1 MATQRNYYRS
11 FGGGE
16 VSQDMWGRIDDG
28 KYQTGLAECRNF
40 MVRPQ
45 GPIENRPG
53 TTFVSFAKFN
63 DKRVRLVP
71 FVYSSDQSMVL
82 EMGDGYMRFHSQGL
96 TLMNGGV
103 PHEIITPFTESMLFD
118 VHYVQSAD
126 VMTFV
131 HPGLP
136 GPVELRRMGAL
147 DWHLSLVSLAPPA
160 DLGTITVTA
169 NPATGMPP
177 SINYQYVVTWIRTSD
192 NAESMPSAPQGADNN
207 LFVTGNKNT
216 IAWSAVPE
224 ASEYI
229 VYKLQGGLFGYI
241 GRTTGT
247 SLVDDNI
254 GPDMSRTPPRYD
266 DTLQNNPPA
275 AVSYYEQRKVFAGS
289 WAMPQQVWMTRSGTE
304 SEMTY
309 SMPVRDDDR
318 ISFRVAAREVNAIR
332 HIVPLSNLLL
342 LTAAGEW
349 RVASVNSDAITP
361 TSVSVKPQSYVGSS
375 NVQPLVVNNTAL
387 FAAARGGHIHEIG
400 YNWQANGYITSDLS
414 LRNAGLFDLGSIV
427 DMAYQKAPYPVVWAV
442 NYDGRLFGLTYVPEQ
457 QVGAWHV
464 HTTHGGM
471 FESCCVVPDL
481 PFTDSLYVVVKRKL
495 NGQERRCIERMHWRV
510 VQNDEVNQGD
520 AYFVDCGVTYGGAAI
535 STLGGLGHLNGMKV
549 NVLADGVAL
558 PQQTVVNGSINL
570 PRPASIIQAGLPIDA
585 YVRTLPATAM
595 NDTALGQGRL
605 KNVNKVWLRVQ
616 RSGSF
621 YVGPTRNMMREWRAP
636 TWPGGEYGAASSPA
650 GMEPGSLGIT
660 VSTSG
665 ALSSGEVE
673 VPIDGVWM
681 QGGGQVY
688 IEQRSPLPLTVL
700 GMTAEIVFGG

>member
-103 PHEIITPFTESMLFD
+103 PYEIITPFTEQMLFD
-118 VHYVQSAD
+118 IHYVQSAD

-131 HPGLP
+131 HPSCP
-136 GPVELRRMGAL
+136 PQELRRFGAL
-147 DWHLSLVSLAPPA
+147 DWRIGATDFAPTAPPA
-160 DLGTITVTA
+160 DVLATATVSD
-169 NPATGMPP
+169 GMPP
-177 SINYQYVVTWIRTSD
+177 SITYSYVVTRVRDGDGS
-192 NAESMPSAPQGADNN
+192 ESTASAASSVTNN
-207 LFVTGNKNT
+207 LYVTGNKNT
-216 IAWSAVPE
+216 ITWTAGDAGTR
-224 ASEYI
+224 EYL
-229 VYKLQGGLFGYI
+229 VYKMQGGLFGYI

-254 GPDMSRTPPRYD
+254 GPDMSRTPPHYD

-304 SEMTY
+304 SQMTY

-349 RVASVNSDAITP
+349 RVTSVNSDAITP

-387 FAAARGGHIHEIG
+387 FASERGNHIHEIG

-414 LRNAGLFDLGSIV
+414 LRNAGLFDLGRIV

-464 HTTHGGM
+464 HTTQDGM
-471 FESCCVVPDL
+471 FETCCVVPDL

-510 VQNDEVNQGD
+510 VQNDGVKDAVD
-520 AYFVDCGVTYGGAAI
+520 AYFVDCGVSYGGAAI

-558 PQQTVVNGSINL
+558 PPQTVVNGVINL
-570 PRPASIIQAGLPIDA
+570 PRPASTIQAGLPIDA

-616 RSGSF
+616 RSGAF
-621 YVGPTRNMMREWRAP
+621 YVGPARNMMREWRAP

-650 GMEPGSLGIT
+650 GMGIN
-660 VSTSG
+660 VSTNG

>member
-11 FGGGE
+11 FAGGE

-53 TTFVSFAKFN
+53 TTFVSFVK
-63 DKRVRLVP
+63 DSSSKVRLVP
-71 FVYSSDQSMVL
+71 FVYSTDQSMVL
-82 EMGDGYMRFHSQGL
+82 ELGDSYIRFHTQGQ

-103 PHEIITPFTESMLFD
+103 PLEFITPFRADMLMD
-118 VHYVQSAD
+118 IHYVQSAD

-131 HPGLP
+131 HPLLP

-147 DWHLSLVSLAPPA
+147 DWRLALVNLAPPS
-160 DLGTITVTA
+160 DIGTITVAATTA
-169 NPATGMPP
+169 ESLPP
-177 SINYQYVVTWIRTSD
+177 SINYQYVVTYTRGSD
-192 NAESMPSAPQGADNN
+192 GAESLPSAPQGTDNN
-207 LFVTGNKNT
+207 LYITGNKNT
-216 IAWSAVPE
+216 ISWNAVPG
-224 ASEYI
+224 ALDYI
-229 VYKLQGGLFGYI
+229 VYKMQGGLYGFI
-241 GRTTGT
+241 GRTAGT
-247 SLVDDNI
+247 SMVDDNI

-266 DTLQNNPPA
+266 DTLAGNSPA
-275 AVSYYEQRKVFAGS
+275 AVSYYEQRKVYAGS
-289 WAMPQQVWMTRSGTE
+289 LARPQHVWMTRSGTE
-304 SEMTY
+304 NEMTY

-349 RVASVNSDAITP
+349 RVTSVNSDAITP

-414 LRNAGLFDLGSIV
+414 LRNAGLFDLGQIV

-464 HTTHGGM
+464 HTTQDGM
-471 FESCCVVPDL
+471 FETCCVVPDL
-481 PFTDSLYVVVKRKL
+481 PFTDALYVVVKRKL

-510 VQNDEVNQGD
+510 VHNEMVNPGNS
-520 AYFVDCGVTYGGAAI
+520 YFVDCGVTYGGAPKA
-535 STLGGLGHLNGMKV
+535 TLGGLAHLNGMKV
-549 NVLADGVAL
+549 SVLADGFAL
-558 PQQTVVNGSINL
+558 PQQTVVNGSIKL
-570 PRPASIIQAGLPIDA
+570 PRPASIIQAGLPIKA
-585 YVRTLPATAM
+585 YVRTLPTSTVQ
-595 NDTALGQGRL
+595 DTALGQGRV
-605 KNVNKVWLRVQ
+605 KNVNKVWLRIQ
-616 RSGSF
+616 RSGAF
-621 YVGPTRNMMREWRAP
+621 YAGPRLDRMREWR
-636 TWPGGEYGAASSPA
+636 SPSRA
-650 GMEPGSLGIT
+650 GDVNYSGTGDWAQSVAEPL
-660 VSTSG
+660 
-665 ALSSGEVE
+665 ASGEVE
-673 VPIDGVWM
+673 VPIDGDWI
-681 QGGGQVY
+681 QGGGQFY
-688 IEQRSPLPLTVL
+688 IEQRAPLPLTVL
-700 GMTAEIVFGG
+700 GITAEVVFGG

>member
-103 PHEIITPFTESMLFD
+103 PHEIITPFTEQMLFD
-118 VHYVQSAD
+118 IHYVQSAD

-147 DWHLSLVSLAPPA
+147 DWRLSLVSLAPPA

-177 SINYQYVVTWIRTSD
+177 SIHYQYVVTWIRTSD

-495 NGQERRCIERMHWRV
+495 NGQERRCIERMHWRI
-510 VQNDEVNQGD
+510 VQNEIVNPADG
-520 AYFVDCGVTYGGAAI
+520 YFVDCGVSYGGAAI
-535 STLGGLGHLNGMKV
+535 STLGGLWHLNGMKV

-558 PQQTVVNGSINL
+558 PPQTVVNGSINL
-570 PRPASIIQAGLPIDA
+570 PRPASIIQAGLPIKA
-585 YVRTLPATAM
+585 YVRTLPASTGQ
-595 NDTALGQGRL
+595 DTALGQGRI
-605 KNVNKVWLRVQ
+605 KNVSKVWLRIQ
-616 RSGSF
+616 RSGAF
-621 YVGPTRNMMREWRAP
+621 YSGPRLDRMREWRSP
-636 TWPGGEYGAASSPA
+636 SRMGA
-650 GMEPGSLGIT
+650 GDVT
-660 VSTSG
+660 YSG
-665 ALSSGEVE
+665 DWALSVAEPLASGEVE
-673 VPIDGVWM
+673 VPIDGDWI
-681 QGGGQVY
+681 QGGGQFY
-688 IEQRSPLPLTVL
+688 IEQRAPLPLTVL
-700 GMTAEIVFGG
+700 GITAEVVFGG